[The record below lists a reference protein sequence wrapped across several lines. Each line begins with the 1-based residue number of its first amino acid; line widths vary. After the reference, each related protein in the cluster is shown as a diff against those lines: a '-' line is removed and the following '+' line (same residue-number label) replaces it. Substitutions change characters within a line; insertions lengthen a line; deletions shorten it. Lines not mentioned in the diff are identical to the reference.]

1 MPALTACLDLNF
13 TGATTFT
20 SRTGVKKEIFRYV
33 PIMAFMAGSGVVL
46 SILLRVIA
54 LMRVIKMF
62 NSYLENTLKYHP
74 DRCINC
80 RRCTQVCPRGV
91 FAEGEERVELIQPAS
106 CMECGACTLN
116 ARPRQYKC
124 RVVLAAHGQWLM
136 QHSEARIWI
145 VTSAAVGKEES
156 AVEEMQRNLPVAKSK
171 NIHIWKLNERKIF
184 VYILFMFVMVLEA
197 LLFQR

>member
-1 MPALTACLDLNF
+1 MKRGFSTKGLILGEIVAIPFAVFSFTTNFALPFWENVSISLVLLLIMPALTACLDLNF

-124 RVVLAAHGQWLM
+124 RVVLAAHGQ
-136 QHSEARIWI
+136 
-145 VTSAAVGKEES
+145 
-156 AVEEMQRNLPVAKSK
+156 
-171 NIHIWKLNERKIF
+171 
-184 VYILFMFVMVLEA
+184 
-197 LLFQR
+197 